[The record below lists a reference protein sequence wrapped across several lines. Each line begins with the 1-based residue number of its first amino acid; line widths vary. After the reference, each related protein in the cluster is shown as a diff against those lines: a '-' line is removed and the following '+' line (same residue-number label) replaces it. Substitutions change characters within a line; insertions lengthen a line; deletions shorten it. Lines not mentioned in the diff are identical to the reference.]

1 MLRMKVISLLIAL
14 FMLSAVVPAHAEVA
28 EATGIFLQI
37 APGARAGGMGEAF
50 VAIADDA
57 TATWWNPAGLAFID
71 RRELTMMHV
80 NWLPTFHLSDL
91 YYDYIS
97 YINTVPDWGTF
108 GMNVVF
114 LNLGETERRDDLN
127 NYLGTFRTFET
138 ALSGSY
144 GATVTDN
151 TALGLNVKFI
161 YSHLSDRGTGQ
172 ERGSGVAT
180 DFAVDLGV
188 LHKTSDPFF
197 GLPLNLGANLANM
210 GPKMSYID
218 RAQADPIPTNLKM
231 GIAWRLIDD
240 NFNKLTFAYDVNK
253 LLVRKYADGTTDPFY
268 VAFVTSWIYH
278 TEREWVRNTV
288 TGDSTQ
294 ELKDVAYTPKAFMY
308 DLIHNVGMEYWY
320 SDLVGLR
327 FGYWND
333 ELGKVKPITYGA
345 SFKVSAYR
353 FDFSYISAGKGHP
366 LTDTMRLSLTM
377 GL

>member
-1 MLRMKVISLLIAL
+1 MLRSKVLVLLT
-14 FMLSAVVPAHAEVA
+14 MLSLTGAITPSKAEVA
-28 EATGIFLQI
+28 EATAIFLQI

-57 TATWWNPAGLAFID
+57 TATWWNPAGLAFMD

-108 GMNVVF
+108 GLNVTF

-138 ALSGSY
+138 ALCGSY

-151 TALGLNVKFI
+151 MALGLNVKFI

-180 DFAVDLGV
+180 DFAVDLG
-188 LHKTSDPFF
+188 LLNKTRDPFL
-197 GLPLNLGANLANM
+197 GLPLNIGVNLQNM

-218 RAQADPIPTNLKM
+218 RAQADPIPTNLKL

-240 NFNKLTFAYDVNK
+240 NFNKLTLAYDVNK

-268 VAFVTSWIYH
+268 VALFTAWVYH
-278 TEREWVRNTV
+278 TERDKNLELQDV
-288 TGDSTQ
+288 T
-294 ELKDVAYTPKAFMY
+294 YTPKAFMY
-308 DLIHNVGMEYWY
+308 DLIHNIGMEYWY

>member
-1 MLRMKVISLLIAL
+1 MLRITRYALIAL
-14 FMLSAVVPAHAEVA
+14 LLVGAFSAQGKAEVA
-28 EATGIFLQI
+28 EATAIFLQI

-57 TATWWNPAGLAFID
+57 TATWWNPAGLAYID
-71 RRELTMMHV
+71 KRELTMMHV
-80 NWLPTFHLSDL
+80 KWLPTFHLSDL
-91 YYDYIS
+91 YYDFVS

-108 GMNVVF
+108 GMNVIF

-138 ALSGSY
+138 AITGSY
-144 GATVTDN
+144 GATMTDN
-151 TALGLNVKFI
+151 TALGVNVKFI
-161 YSHLSDRGTGQ
+161 YSHLSDRGAGQ
-172 ERGSGVAT
+172 ERGDGEAT
-180 DFAVDLGV
+180 DFAIDLGI
-188 LHKTSDPFF
+188 LHKTVDP
-197 GLPLNLGANLANM
+197 LLHRPLNLGANLANM

-218 RAQADPIPTNLKM
+218 RVQADPIPTNLKL
-231 GIAWRLIDD
+231 GLAWRLIDD

-253 LLVRKYADGTTDPFY
+253 LLVRKHNDGTTDPFY
-268 VAFVTSWIYH
+268 VALVTAWIY
-278 TEREWVRNTV
+278 R
-288 TGDSTQ
+288 D
-294 ELKDVAYTPKAFMY
+294 DDPYTPKEFAY
-308 DLIHNVGMEYWY
+308 DLIHNIGMEYWY
-320 SDLVGLR
+320 SDLVSLR

-377 GL
+377 DM